1 MIYKLREEYFDLKKL
16 ELVSEIY
23 EDYDFKTINGKST
36 KIHNGYYF
44 EYQVNGRIYHT
55 LPVLPRI
62 QIDELRSEL
71 IRIWRISKGK
81 K

>member
-1 MIYKLREEYFDLKKL
+1 MIYQLREEYFDLKKL
-16 ELVSEIY
+16 ELVSKIY
-23 EDYDFKTINGKST
+23 EDYDFKTIDGKST

-44 EYQVNGRIYHT
+44 EYQVNSKIYNT
-55 LPVLPRI
+55 FPVLHRI

-71 IRIWRISKGK
+71 IRTWQISKGK